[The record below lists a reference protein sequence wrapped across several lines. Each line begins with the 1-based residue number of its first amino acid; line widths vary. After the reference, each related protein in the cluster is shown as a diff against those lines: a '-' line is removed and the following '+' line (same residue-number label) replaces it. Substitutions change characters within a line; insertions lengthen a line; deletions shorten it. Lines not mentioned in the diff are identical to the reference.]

1 MTARPGNPAR
11 GAGRLRRH
19 AVLAGV
25 ALVFAV
31 IGATIG
37 WWRWQVSAP
46 AQDAAR
52 LLWSA
57 SLNDPSGQPVA
68 LERFQGQPLVVNFW
82 ATWCAP
88 CIKEM
93 PELSRVHDE
102 FAPRGIRMLGIAI
115 DSPTPVREF
124 ASRQPVSYPLVVG
137 GLSGTELVRQF
148 GNESGAL
155 PFTVLLAADGRI
167 VWRHLGIVDVQ
178 MLRDQLARIH
188 TR

>member
-1 MTARPGNPAR
+1 MTAQPGNPTGR
-11 GAGRLRRH
+11 AGRLRRY

-25 ALVFAV
+25 AVAFAA
-31 IGATIG
+31 IGATVG
-37 WWRWQVSAP
+37 WWRWQMAAP

-57 SLNDPSGQPVA
+57 SLNDPSGQPIA
-68 LERFQGQPLVVNFW
+68 LERFRGQPLVVNFW

-93 PELSRVHDE
+93 PELSRLHDE
-102 FAPRGIRMLGIAI
+102 FASGGIRMLGIAI

-124 ASRQPVSYPLVVG
+124 AARQPVSYPLVVG

-148 GNESGAL
+148 GNESAAL

-167 VWRHLGIVDVQ
+167 IWRHLGVVDAQV
-178 MLRDQLARIH
+178 LRDQLARIR